1 MARTNP
7 LDHAKLRGMLHKR
20 MRMRQNPFPK
30 GRAATL
36 DDLVFLPANLSR
48 LVIDPYR
55 EACNVA
61 SVLAGKLSLSHPFM
75 LTGFDSAP
83 GEVRA
88 SVAAGAHEAGACYI
102 GRERPGDNIE
112 WLQLVG
118 ANASTPPEAD
128 AAGVIYMVAGPEPVP
143 VSRIHAGQAV
153 GLGVSSTANLKS
165 AIDQA
170 LDGNL
175 DFLLVDGSGDIGGVW
190 AELKGAPNLNILRDT
205 ITILRDLRREE
216 EFDIIY
222 FGGVRS
228 GTDAAKLIGL
238 GANVLV
244 LGVAVGLAVGGVMTD
259 DGLQF
264 GSDFTDEDRTTATI
278 NIIRASV
285 GEASMMARC
294 TGKTNLHNVEPEDLR
309 AVTIATAA
317 ASGIPLVGKQ
327 E

>member
-1 MARTNP
+1 MVA
-7 LDHAKLRGMLHKR
+7 LDLAE
-20 MRMRQNPFPK
+20 
-30 GRAATL
+30 
-36 DDLVFLPANLSR
+36 LS
-48 LVIDPYR
+48 VR
-55 EACNVA
+55 EAN
-61 SVLAGKLSLSHPFM
+61 
-75 LTGFDSAP
+75 
-83 GEVRA
+83 
-88 SVAAGAHEAGACYI
+88 
-102 GRERPGDNIE
+102 ERIR
-112 WLQLVG
+112 
-118 ANASTPPEAD
+118 

-143 VSRIHAGQAV
+143 VSRAHEGQVV
-153 GLGVSSTANLKS
+153 GLGVSSIANLKS
-165 AIDQA
+165 AIDQV
-170 LDGNL
+170 LDEQL
-175 DFLLVDGSGDIGGVW
+175 DFLLLDGSGDVGGVW

-205 ITILRDLRREE
+205 IAILRDLRREE

-264 GSDFTDEDRTTATI
+264 DSDFNDEDRTTATI
-278 NIIRASV
+278 NIIKASV